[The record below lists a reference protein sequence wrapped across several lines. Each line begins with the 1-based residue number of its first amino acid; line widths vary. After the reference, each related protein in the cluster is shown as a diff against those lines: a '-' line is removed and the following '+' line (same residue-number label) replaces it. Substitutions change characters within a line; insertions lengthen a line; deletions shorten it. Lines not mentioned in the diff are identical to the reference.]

1 MWLLLLAWCIKWNK
15 SEDYYLYVLVCCLQI
30 LKQQVRIMDI
40 MEKGNDFAKYITD
53 KDFDQLP

>member
-1 MWLLLLAWCIKWNK
+1 MWLLLAWCIKWNK
-15 SEDYYLYVLVCCLQI
+15 SENYLYVLVCCLQI
-30 LKQQVRIMDI
+30 LKQQVRI